1 MILRQESSAE
11 RWACLDT
18 KTDQVPRQF
27 IMEKKLNDLIESYQE
42 DMIADLKRLVRIP
55 SIFDPDTA
63 GPGAPFGQGARDVLD
78 EVIKISEELGFEA
91 KDYDG
96 YAASVRY
103 GSSGREVGMLCHA
116 DVVPVDDNWLTD
128 PFDPVIKDGRRYGRG
143 TVDDKGPLIA
153 AMYAMKAIKESGLEL
168 DGHINHI
175 IGCNEETGHECIKYY
190 LTKEKCPDIG
200 FSPDGSFPVIHAEK
214 GIIRYTI
221 THPVEQADG
230 TAVIVKKIVGGT
242 VVNAVPNLAK
252 VWLKGSKEALQEVAD
267 SFGGEHAWEDGALV
281 LSFTGVSAHSMQPW
295 LGKNAILPMLAFMK
309 DVNGLS
315 DDAKKFFTSLDSL
328 YADGWEGKNI
338 GIACEDQLSGKLT
351 MNLGVIRFENG
362 ISELKV
368 DLRCPVH
375 IDLEQ
380 IWKTTDIN
388 CQKYG
393 FHPVYWQMRPPL
405 YIPKEAPLVETLL
418 GVYNEMTGEKAE
430 AITIGGGTYCRDVT
444 NFVSFGPVFP
454 YEKELAHE
462 ANEFIGIKEFIM
474 ASKLYA
480 QALYALLRPEE

>member
-1 MILRQESSAE
+1 
-11 RWACLDT
+11 
-18 KTDQVPRQF
+18 
-27 IMEKKLNDLIESYQE
+27 
-42 DMIADLKRLVRIP
+42 
-55 SIFDPDTA
+55 
-63 GPGAPFGQGARDVLD
+63 
-78 EVIKISEELGFEA
+78 
-91 KDYDG
+91 
-96 YAASVRY
+96 
-103 GSSGREVGMLCHA
+103 
-116 DVVPVDDNWLTD
+116 
-128 PFDPVIKDGRRYGRG
+128 
-143 TVDDKGPLIA
+143 
-153 AMYAMKAIKESGLEL
+153 
-168 DGHINHI
+168 
-175 IGCNEETGHECIKYY
+175 
-190 LTKEKCPDIG
+190 
-200 FSPDGSFPVIHAEK
+200 
-214 GIIRYTI
+214 
-221 THPVEQADG
+221 
-230 TAVIVKKIVGGT
+230 
-242 VVNAVPNLAK
+242 VNAVPNLAK
-252 VWLKGSKEALQEVAD
+252 VWLEGSKEVLQEVAD

-315 DDAKKFFTSLDSL
+315 DDVKKFFTSLDSL

-430 AITIGGGTYCRDVT
+430 AITIGGGTYCRDVI

-480 QALYALLRPEE
+480 QALYALLRPEV